1 MSSDS
6 HTVYVS
12 SAVTPAQGEPQFV
25 IEHDGTLYL
34 TVAVLAYG
42 KGDAEAERLRGAL
55 ASGEPVKAA
64 RYAQAKMVKFAN
76 TDPPPED

>member
-6 HTVYVS
+6 HQVHVS
-12 SAVTPAQGEPQFV
+12 AGGTSALGEPQFV

-34 TVAVLAYG
+34 TLAVLAYG
-42 KGDAEAERLRGAL
+42 KGDGETERLRGAL